1 MYCETIFSVRNKCI
15 TNTVRATPS
24 LSPTTKA
31 ACPPALAVHTWFRAL
46 AQAASKRRLL
56 LRATLPHSC
65 RTASRNLLLTYSEE
79 MTVLRGTKGF
89 PTPRPSVDTSTV
101 SMAGACSGCSE
112 VADLPLLIWQR
123 SSRGMSSLLESSLL
137 ESSLLESSLLKS
149 TSGGGETL
157 AACAHFV
164 IIWLLMHFW
173 MCDAAWSRPA
183 CLHSPRYRCRIG
195 HAFCAGVS
203 VNVTGGSSSRA
214 MIPLSSW
221 CNSMVF
227 RS

>member
-1 MYCETIFSVRNKCI
+1 MSRETIFSVRNKCI
-15 TNTVRATPS
+15 TNTARARPS

-31 ACPPALAVHTWFRAL
+31 ACPLALAVHTWFRAL

-56 LRATLPHSC
+56 LRATLPPSC
-65 RTASRNLLLTYSEE
+65 RTASFERQLF
-79 MTVLRGTKGF
+79 GTI
-89 PTPRPSVDTSTV
+89 PRPSVDTSTV
-101 SMAGACSGCSE
+101 SSRLATAR
-112 VADLPLLIWQR
+112 QR

-137 ESSLLESSLLKS
+137 ESSLMESSLLES
-149 TSGGGETL
+149 TSGGGSTL
-157 AACAHFV
+157 ASCAHLV
-164 IIWLLMHFW
+164 IIWILMHFW

-195 HAFCAGVS
+195 HALCAGVL

-227 RS
+227 GS